1 MMKLESLLL
10 NNNTGF
16 ILGLTGSI
24 AMGKTT
30 VSNMFRDLGVQVWCA
45 DNEVNE
51 LYKKNG
57 AATKVFSKEF
67 PSVITKTG
75 VDKKKLR
82 NLIHK
87 DNSILKKVERIVH
100 PLLEHSKVDF
110 VKSNKDLPLIIFD
123 IPLLFEK
130 QQERKFD
137 AVLVVTASE
146 LTQKKRVL
154 SRKNMKEQ
162 DFQLIKRN
170 QMKEQEKIKR
180 ADFLINTDKSLL
192 ETKQDVLEIYQKI
205 KGFPV

>member
-1 MMKLESLLL
+1 
-10 NNNTGF
+10 
-16 ILGLTGSI
+16 
-24 AMGKTT
+24 MGKTT

-51 LYKKNG
+51 LYKING
-57 AATKVFSKEF
+57 AATKILSNEF
-67 PSVITKTG
+67 PNVVTKSG

-87 DNSILKKVERIVH
+87 DNAILKKVERIVH

-110 VKSNKDLPLIIFD
+110 IRSNKDLPLIIFD

-130 QQERKFD
+130 EQERNFD

-154 SRKNMKEQ
+154 SRRNIKEK

-170 QMKEQEKIKR
+170 QMNEQEKIKR
-180 ADFLINTDKSLL
+180 ADFLINTDKSLQ
-192 ETKQDVLEIYQKI
+192 ETKQDVLEIHQKI
-205 KGFPV
+205 KGSLI

>member
-1 MMKLESLLL
+1 M
-10 NNNTGF
+10 
-16 ILGLTGSI
+16 
-24 AMGKTT
+24 
-30 VSNMFRDLGVQVWCA
+30 
-45 DNEVNE
+45 
-51 LYKKNG
+51 
-57 AATKVFSKEF
+57 
-67 PSVITKTG
+67 
-75 VDKKKLR
+75 
-82 NLIHK
+82 IHK
-87 DNSILKKVERIVH
+87 DNGILNKVERIVH

-110 VKSNKDLPLIIFD
+110 IKSNKGLPLIIFD

-130 QQERKFD
+130 QQERNFD

-170 QMKEQEKIKR
+170 QMNEQEKIKR

-192 ETKQDVLEIYQKI
+192 ETKQDVLEIYQKL